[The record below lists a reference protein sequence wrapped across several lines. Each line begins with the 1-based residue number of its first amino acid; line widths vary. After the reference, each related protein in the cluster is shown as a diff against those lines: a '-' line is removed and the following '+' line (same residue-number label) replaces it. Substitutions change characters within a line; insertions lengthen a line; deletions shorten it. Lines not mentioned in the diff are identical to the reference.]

1 MYIEWARIVLLF
13 FVYGF
18 LGWCLEVAFAAC
30 KSGEFINRGFLNGPI
45 CPIYGLGVIAVV
57 VLLRPVNDNIVLL
70 YLGAVLLTSILEFV
84 TGWLLERIFH
94 AKWWDYSKMPLNIGG
109 YVCLLFSAIWGLAC
123 VGIVRFVHPLFSA
136 LVESLPALLVILS
149 DVVLLILLFAD
160 LAATVTFV
168 HKLSQRVRGLSEL
181 ASEIREVSDSLG
193 GEIASKTLEARRR
206 LGDRY
211 EQEKNRRD
219 DIREARARRLAELRE
234 QMEALLSERG
244 FGHRRILK
252 AFPNLKSKH
261 HAEGL
266 SRLKAFMLEHKHS

>member
-1 MYIEWARIVLLF
+1 MRIEWFRIVLLF

-30 KSGEFINRGFLNGPI
+30 KSGKFVNRGFLNGPI
-45 CPIYGLGVIAVV
+45 CPIYGLGVISVV
-57 VLLRPVNDNIVLL
+57 VLLRPVNDTLVLL
-70 YLGAVLLTSILEFV
+70 YLGAVLLTSILEFA

-123 VGIVRFVHPLFSA
+123 VGIVRFVHPLFSTVVEGLPSW
-136 LVESLPALLVILS
+136 LVVTA
-149 DVVLLILLFAD
+149 DVLLLMLLFAD

-168 HKLSQRVRGLSEL
+168 HKLSQRVRILNEL
-181 ASEIREVSDSLG
+181 AGEIREISDGLG

-206 LGDRY
+206 LGDHL
-211 EQEKNRRD
+211 EQEKSRRD
-219 DIREARARRLAELRE
+219 DLREARDRRLSELRE

-244 FGHRRILK
+244 FGHKRILK
-252 AFPNLKSKH
+252 AFPNLKSKR

-266 SRLKAFMLEHKHS
+266 SRLKAFLLEHKHS